1 MEYEILGLDLLPIY
15 IIFIPIVSSLI
26 LYLIHSRHAILVS
39 VSCQMLLSAACTF
52 YFYRIFNM
60 DMHIVSIGGWARFA
74 GVTLRNDHLSMSF
87 AVMSV
92 IIWWCVIVFAFY
104 EKYSSNY
111 LFFILFL
118 EGTFMGLLM
127 SNDLFNLFVFIE
139 IVTII
144 STMLITF
151 KKDGAA
157 LKAGFYYLI
166 FNNAGMLFYLVAFI
180 IIYSVCGTLN
190 LQLIKTSIGP
200 FKDNFSV
207 RMAYVMITAAFGVK
221 SAFFPVYTWL
231 PKAHSAAPSAISALL
246 SGLLVKSGL
255 YEFIRLNEVFH
266 YSSMD
271 MPLAVLG
278 SLTAF
283 LGVLFALCQNDIKL
297 ILAFSTVSQ
306 IGIMFMGIGPF
317 KGFLYSG
324 GLLHLM
330 NHSLLKSLLFLGA
343 GIIISEYKNKNVMQ
357 IRGVFARLPM
367 TSIFMIIGMLSI
379 TGMPYLN
386 GYVGKSIVAYS
397 LKKTPWELIVLQ
409 LVNIGTAAS
418 FIKLSQIFFIN
429 VKGVSMRRKKRI
441 TENVPLLIL
450 SIGCIVTA
458 AFYIEM
464 ANLLV
469 EVPVPDIIIIS
480 PRKIGEYVLTMFAGF
495 ALYKLV
501 LKHDPVWVKNIR
513 HFDVSFANAC
523 MFLVGFVVVMSAVI
537 IQ

>member
-1 MEYEILGLDLLPIY
+1 MMEYSILGLDLLPIY

-39 VSCQMLLSAACTF
+39 IVCQTLLSAACTL
-52 YFYRIFNM
+52 YFNQIFNM
-60 DMHIVSIGGWARFA
+60 DMHIVSIGGWAEFA

-87 AVMSV
+87 AIMSIV
-92 IIWWCVIVFAFY
+92 IWWCVIIFAFY

-151 KKDGAA
+151 KKDKSA

-190 LQLIKTSIGP
+190 LQIIKTSIVP
-200 FKDNFSV
+200 FRDSFSV
-207 RMAYVMITAAFGVK
+207 KMAYVMITAAFGVK

-266 YSSMD
+266 YTSMD
-271 MPLAVLG
+271 TTLAVLG

-283 LGVLFALCQNDIKL
+283 LGALFALCQKDIKL

-306 IGIMFMGIGPF
+306 IGIIFMGIGPF

-324 GLLHLM
+324 GLLHLI
-330 NHSLLKSLLFLGA
+330 NHSLFKSLLFLGA
-343 GIIISEYKNKNVMQ
+343 GIVISEYKNRNVMQ

-386 GYVGKSIVAYS
+386 GFVGKNIVAHS
-397 LKKTPWELIVLQ
+397 LKQTPWELFILK
-409 LVNIGTAAS
+409 LVNIGTATS
-418 FIKLSQIFFIN
+418 FIKLSQIFFISF
-429 VKGVSMRRKKRI
+429 KGVSMKRKKRI
-441 TENVPLLIL
+441 TENIPLLIL
-450 SIGCIVTA
+450 SIGCIIAA
-458 AFYIEM
+458 AFYVDM

-469 EVPVPDIIIIS
+469 EVPVPDIIMFS
-480 PRKIGEYVLTMFAGF
+480 PSKITEYAFTMLIGF
-495 ALYKLV
+495 LFYKLV
-501 LKHDPVWVKNIR
+501 LKHDPVWVKNVR

-523 MFLVGFVVVMSAVI
+523 MLLVGFVVVMSAAI
-537 IQ
+537 I